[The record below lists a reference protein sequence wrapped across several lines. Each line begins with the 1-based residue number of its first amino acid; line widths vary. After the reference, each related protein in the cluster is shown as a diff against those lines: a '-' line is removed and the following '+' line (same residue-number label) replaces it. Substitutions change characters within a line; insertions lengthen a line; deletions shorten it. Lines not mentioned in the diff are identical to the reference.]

1 MKVECEGCGVLMEL
15 EVRPAAR
22 GIELVCTACGHV
34 GRLGG
39 GGPSEAAA
47 EVAAAPAALEVVE
60 GVGDALEQAAELRG
74 SSMRPSRSR
83 RSAGSLEIHPGEG
96 PVRCPK
102 CGFRQ
107 EETASCHRCGLEL
120 ARARSEAWEV
130 VAPSQQ
136 AAAAEVDAEWA
147 ALLAGD
153 FRDRR
158 RHDGF
163 IQAARSRGMLDRA
176 ARRYRFFAQDHAG
189 QPAGDV
195 AAGALEQ
202 IVEMMHAEFVVSA
215 GSGDEEF
222 GRRVRQFKSAL
233 MLAAVVMCV
242 GVLMLAIYIFGPFR

>member
-1 MKVECEGCGVLMEL
+1 MKVECEGCGVLMEP

-22 GIELVCTACGHV
+22 GLELVCTACGHV

-39 GGPSEAAA
+39 
-47 EVAAAPAALEVVE
+47 EVAAEPAAQHAARVGEGAVE
-60 GVGDALEQAAELRG
+60 ADGDALEPVTEVRG
-74 SSMRPSRSR
+74 SVVRPSRSG
-83 RSAGSLEIHPGEG
+83 RSGGSLEIQPGAG

-102 CGFRQ
+102 CGYRQ

-120 ARARSEAWEV
+120 ARGRSEAWEE
-130 VAPSQQ
+130 VAPAQQ
-136 AAAAEVDAEWA
+136 AAAAEVDAAWA
-147 ALLAGD
+147 ALLAGN
-153 FRDRR
+153 FRDGR
-158 RHDGF
+158 RHDAF
-163 IQAARSRGMLDRA
+163 IQSARSRGMLDRA

-202 IVEMMHAEFVVSA
+202 IVELMHAEFVVSA

-222 GRRVRQFKSAL
+222 GRRVRHFKSAL

-242 GVLMLAIYIFGPFR
+242 GVLLLAIYIFGPFR